1 MPLKVRIQQVT
12 VSQAINDIEQRL
24 NMLLGIPKEERSE
37 YVHGSI
43 DQLNW
48 CRDHVMQSVTN
59 TLPSVDNT
67 TSDDDELDEPAPTFR
82 PQPLSVVRPSQFSSA
97 PCKPHRTHA
106 YIPKQPHADYKQCKW
121 CGDIRPMSHGDKIA
135 YGHKA
140 RTKS

>member
-12 VSQAINDIEQRL
+12 VNQAISDIEQRL
-24 NMLLGIPKEERSE
+24 NTLLGIPKGERSE

-48 CRDHVMQSVTN
+48 CHDRVVQSVTN
-59 TLPSVDNT
+59 VLPPVDSGT
-67 TSDDDELDEPAPTFR
+67 DDDELDEPSLDFR

-106 YIPKQPHADYKQCKW
+106 YVPRQPHADYKQCKW